1 VIITGKKRDFFRGI
15 YSESGYFR
23 EEFLVKEKNM
33 QPVYTF
39 ASEEDELR
47 FKEIVFNEM
56 MSEMHK
62 ERGIVKTGK
71 QIREEV
77 YNAYFKNKL
86 LE

>member
-1 VIITGKKRDFFRGI
+1 MIITGKKNLFKGV
-15 YSESGYFR
+15 YSRSGYFR
-23 EEFLVKEKNM
+23 EGFLIKEKNM

-39 ASEEDELR
+39 VSEEDELR

-62 ERGIVKTGK
+62 DRGIVKTGK

-86 LE
+86 VE

>member
-1 VIITGKKRDFFRGI
+1 
-15 YSESGYFR
+15 
-23 EEFLVKEKNM
+23 M

-86 LE
+86 VE

>member
-1 VIITGKKRDFFRGI
+1 
-15 YSESGYFR
+15 
-23 EEFLVKEKNM
+23 M

-39 ASEEDELR
+39 VSEEDELR

-86 LE
+86 VEWEKEAKASFFYASNNSLTI